1 MGRSNQ
7 EILMDL
13 IIKAMEAGKKVG
25 DKKMPKKTHWR
36 YLPDKIHNLAQMVL
50 DRMIPD
56 AERAKKERLL
66 FGPSRVQTYTVKEAL
81 EAQKKRLW
89 HKPRQQS

>member
-25 DKKMPKKTHWR
+25 DKKMPKKNT
-36 YLPDKIHNLAQMVL
+36 LAVSTGQ
-50 DRMIPD
+50 DPQPGTD
-56 AERAKKERLL
+56 
-66 FGPSRVQTYTVKEAL
+66 GS
-81 EAQKKRLW
+81 
-89 HKPRQQS
+89 